1 MKQQEKK
8 KYKTPKLK
16 IVELTPKPNLLCDSL
31 PCQDEID
38 VIKI

>member
-1 MKQQEKK
+1 MKQEQKK
-8 KYKTPKLK
+8 KYTPPESKLVK
-16 IVELTPKPNLLCDSL
+16 LTPQSRLLCDS

>member
-1 MKQQEKK
+1 MKQESKK
-8 KYKTPKLK
+8 NYMAPEMK
-16 IVELTPKPNLLCDSL
+16 IVNLISRENLLCDSP